1 MKKKSLR
8 IIGVTSFVIGILI
21 LFYLSVMM
29 VWAEIEATFFN
40 AMFKS
45 DEPLAG
51 LSCPAFI
58 TTNEIAEVTGR
69 FENTFEKTVNMEIR
83 TYVTD
88 GFVTLMTEYISN
100 FTLEPGQTEFVNVQ
114 VTADEA
120 AYDRFVMVRMH
131 QMKRNPFPYQ
141 NASCGIVVVGVPF
154 LTGSQFLVLMIAL
167 GTLFSLGGI
176 IFWAVNAKPAVRER
190 LKALQAMIFLL
201 IITIAL
207 LVTSLLNSW
216 FIGIIILVVWILM
229 AVGMVWQFSM
239 TERKK
244 DFEEIKKIDAMDQS
258 DLWE

>member
-1 MKKKSLR
+1 MNKKSLR
-8 IIGVTSFVIGILI
+8 TIGLSSFVIGIL
-21 LFYLSVMM
+21 LFAYIGVMS

-40 AMFKS
+40 AMLKS

-58 TTNEIAEVTGR
+58 TSNEIAEITGK
-69 FENTFEKTVNMEIR
+69 FVNTYEKTANMEIR

-88 GFVTLMTEYISN
+88 GFVTLMNEYITK
-100 FTLEPGQTEFVNVQ
+100 FPLEPGETQFVNVQ

-141 NASCGIVVVGVPF
+141 NASCGIVVVDVPF
-154 LTGSQFLVLMIAL
+154 LTGSQFLLLLIAL
-167 GTLFSLGGI
+167 GTVFSVGGI
-176 IFWAVNAKPAVRER
+176 LFWALNAKPVVWDR

-201 IITIAL
+201 VVTIAL
-207 LVTSLLNSW
+207 VVTSLLNQW
-216 FIGIIILVVWILM
+216 FLGVIILVVWILM

-239 TERKK
+239 AERKK
-244 DFEEIKKIDAMDQS
+244 DFEEIKKIDAIDQS